1 MGFDPITMG
10 VMMGANAGLKVYG
23 ALQEGQ
29 AASDAA
35 NYNAAAAGF
44 NAEQSRRN
52 AEMTSEAGAAKAA
65 MVGRDTRAAFGSERA
80 RAAGSGLNPN
90 TGSAADVQASTAELG
105 HLDAMTIRSNA
116 TREAYGHQVEGLN
129 YDNKATM
136 ERWEGKQAKSAS
148 YIKAASSLLGS
159 ASDATMKYQEYKMA
173 GGFGSGGVSGEG
185 GSSHPNT
192 DYGMDEL

>member
-10 VMMGANAGLKVYG
+10 AMAVAGAGLKAYG
-23 ALQEGQ
+23 AIQEGQ
-29 AASDAA
+29 AASDAS

-52 AEMTSEAGAAKAA
+52 AELTSEAGAAKAA

-116 TREAYGHQVEGLN
+116 TREAYGHQIEGLN

-136 ERWEGKQAKSAS
+136 DRWEGKQAKSAS

-173 GGFGSGGVSGEG
+173 GGFGSSS